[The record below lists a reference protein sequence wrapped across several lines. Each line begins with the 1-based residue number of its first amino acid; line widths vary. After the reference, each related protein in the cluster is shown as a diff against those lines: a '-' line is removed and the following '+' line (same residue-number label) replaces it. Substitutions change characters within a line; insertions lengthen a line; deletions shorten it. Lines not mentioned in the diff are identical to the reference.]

1 MPPLPQASYGQLGPG
16 EIQQLHPG
24 DFFGG
29 YFSLEQRIVHSPT
42 VEKYFPTGQ
51 RVSYVLSDAANVV
64 HQQNP
69 MESGERLHKL
79 LWNPSATFAHS
90 SQPAFF
96 FGTRDLC
103 HHQRKSICARST
115 GWKIHMEPNNGALED
130 DLCFN
135 WSDS

>member
-42 VEKYFPTGQ
+42 VKKYFPTGQ

-79 LWNPSATFAHS
+79 LWNPPATFAHS
-90 SQPAFF
+90 SQPAVF
-96 FGTRDLC
+96 
-103 HHQRKSICARST
+103 
-115 GWKIHMEPNNGALED
+115 
-130 DLCFN
+130 
-135 WSDS
+135 